1 MNREILATLAKSFN
15 QVTFRVGFPAP
26 LSQTYNRRGP
36 GMASESFIN
45 DPGYWRT
52 RAEEARILAKDM
64 NDTASKDAMLRI
76 ADDYEQLAQSVE
88 DWAMRRVPKN

>member
-1 MNREILATLAKSFN
+1 MT
-15 QVTFRVGFPAP
+15 
-26 LSQTYNRRGP
+26 
-36 GMASESFIN
+36 SESFIN

-64 NDTASKDAMLRI
+64 NESAFKGAMLRL

-88 DWAMRRVPKN
+88 DWATGRVSKN